1 MRLPPF
7 APYPPSAPG
16 MDEAPGEGGLPM
28 SGGLRILMG
37 IGFLAIGIVQGVT
50 LLTSP
55 EVVGTVA
62 ILEGIGFFLLAG
74 TGVTMLMDRSYS
86 LYLLLVWAILGIVT
100 TFLGEV
106 GVAYPALIARILVA
120 LVAVAAIGQKG
131 ARARMQAGI

>member
-1 MRLPPF
+1 
-7 APYPPSAPG
+7 

-37 IGFLAIGIVQGVT
+37 IGFLAIGIVQGVS
-50 LLTSP
+50 LLTNP
-55 EVVGTVA
+55 EVTGTVA
-62 ILEGIGFFLLAG
+62 ILDGIGFFLLAG
-74 TGVTMLMDRSYS
+74 TGVTMLMDRFYS
-86 LYLLLVWAILGIVT
+86 LYLLLIWAILGVVT

>member
-37 IGFLAIGIVQGVT
+37 IGFLAIGIVQGVS
-50 LLTSP
+50 LLTNP
-55 EVVGTVA
+55 EVTGTVA
-62 ILEGIGFFLLAG
+62 ILDGIGFFLLAG
-74 TGVTMLMDRSYS
+74 TGVTMLMDRFYS
-86 LYLLLVWAILGIVT
+86 LYLLLIWAILGVVT

-131 ARARMQAGI
+131 ARARM